1 MFGRIV
7 GVADIVKAPKS
18 SQTLY
23 PFGPLS
29 DIAGKRL
36 WVLERNEQGDCLCVV
51 KGKNGDGLADVA
63 AADVAKYTSS
73 AVYGYERRSS

>member
-18 SQTLY
+18 PHTLY

-36 WVLERNEQGDCLCVV
+36 WVLERNEQGDCLCIV
-51 KGKNGDGLADVA
+51 KAGAAIADVA
-63 AADVAKYTSS
+63 ADDVAKYTNTASF
-73 AVYGYERRSS
+73 GYER